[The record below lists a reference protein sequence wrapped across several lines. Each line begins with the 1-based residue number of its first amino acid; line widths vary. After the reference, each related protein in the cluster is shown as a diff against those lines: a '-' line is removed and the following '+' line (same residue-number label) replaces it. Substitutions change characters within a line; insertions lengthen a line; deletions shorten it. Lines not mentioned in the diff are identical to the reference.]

1 MWRSRRAG
9 EALARGERGPGASI
23 GGFGQGDLLGERLL
37 LGVGQVEMPQAM
49 AADLEQRIGD
59 QLLRALGMGLH
70 PFAAGEEC
78 RLDALR
84 AQEIDHAAVIP
95 RHITV
100 LLAEI
105 EGQRD
110 QLLLPAAA

>member
-1 MWRSRRAG
+1 
-9 EALARGERGPGASI
+9 
-23 GGFGQGDLLGERLL
+23 
-37 LGVGQVEMPQAM
+37 MPQAM

-70 PFAAGEEC
+70 PFAAGEER

-84 AQEIDHAAVIP
+84 AQEIDHAAVIA
-95 RHITV
+95 RHIAV

-105 EGQRD
+105 EG
-110 QLLLPAAA
+110 

>member
-1 MWRSRRAG
+1 
-9 EALARGERGPGASI
+9 
-23 GGFGQGDLLGERLL
+23 
-37 LGVGQVEMPQAM
+37 MPQPM

-95 RHITV
+95 RHIAV

-105 EGQRD
+105 EGERD
-110 QLLLPAAA
+110 QLLVGRQGDAADRAAKLRRDRSRGRQRHLLEGSEV